1 MEISNTNM
9 GASVY
14 AMKKAMAMPNLMLRL
29 LEPIPDPGKQA
40 LGTKPPAATDPL
52 DLAKITGKGNLID
65 LIA

>member
-9 GASVY
+9 GASTY
-14 AMKKAMAMPNLMLRL
+14 AMKKAMAMPNLVISL
-29 LEPIPDPGKQA
+29 LEQIPDSGKQA

-52 DLAKITGKGNLID
+52 DLTKITDKGNLID